1 MLAHLVQ
8 TVFQGT
14 VVDGVAN
21 TDNCSAKKIGLQRIR
36 RLNLFAGEALQG
48 LQELGLLR
56 LVQRSRRENF
66 RLRQALTLLNHLLKR
81 LGDFGDGLGAAMIDD
96 DEEKIAKNSGRAE
109 IQAAERAAR
118 LELQAIAAKIAVDRA
133 ETLVAQ
139 QMTPATQE
147 SLFNSFVLTLQGRL
161 N

>member
-81 LGDFGDGLGAAMIDD
+81 LRDFRDGLGAAMIDA
-96 DEEKIAKNSGRAE
+96 DEEKIAKNSGRADTSDELLRYAVFGFARDRGSAEE
-109 IQAAERAAR
+109 I
-118 LELQAIAAKIAVDRA
+118 
-133 ETLVAQ
+133 
-139 QMTPATQE
+139 
-147 SLFNSFVLTLQGRL
+147 
-161 N
+161 